1 MASRLVFVS
10 IIVSF
15 AAGLAAATFAPFR
28 EFLPGLLNGALITV
42 EITVAGTILAVF
54 CAFVAALAKLYAI
67 APLRWLAIVYI
78 EVFRGTS
85 LLVQLFW
92 MFFVLPH
99 FGLTLAPI
107 TAELIADIVAMRAP
121 RIPIA
126 AYDLQRF

>member
-54 CAFVAALAKLYAI
+54 CAFVAALAKQI
-67 APLRWLAIVYI
+67 
-78 EVFRGTS
+78 G
-85 LLVQLFW
+85 
-92 MFFVLPH
+92 
-99 FGLTLAPI
+99 
-107 TAELIADIVAMRAP
+107 RAHV
-121 RIPIA
+121 
-126 AYDLQRF
+126 